1 MQQLNLPLYN
11 FRIKNQNNKVLI
23 FDTQRKK
30 YVTLT
35 PEEWVRQNFIHFLI
49 TELHYPAAYIAVEKQ
64 LIINGLKKRCDAIIY
79 NNMAQ
84 PIVIV
89 EFKAPNITINQEV
102 FDQAAVYNSKL
113 NIDYFQSDT
122 EDYFECFPNPSNGVF
137 RVNHMGN
144 FKSENI
150 QLHTI
155 TGQSCRFISTEF
167 EMETV
172 IQIIN
177 PSTGVYFARFLLDSG
192 ELIVKKIV
200 ITRV

>member
-23 FDTQRKK
+23 FDSQRKK

-49 TELHYPAAYIAVEKQ
+49 TELHYPASYIAVEKQ
-64 LIINGLKKRCDAIIY
+64 LLINGLKKRCDAIIY

-113 NIDYFQSDT
+113 NIDYFII
-122 EDYFECFPNPSNGVF
+122 SNGL
-137 RVNHMGN
+137 NHFCCKIDRIKSKYLFLSEIPN
-144 FKSENI
+144 F
-150 QLHTI
+150 
-155 TGQSCRFISTEF
+155 
-167 EMETV
+167 ETLSRSLL
-172 IQIIN
+172 N
-177 PSTGVYFARFLLDSG
+177 PPKGT
-192 ELIVKKIV
+192 
-200 ITRV
+200 